1 MPVFVDPSR
10 CPCATPCFP
19 AKMCPYQVLQF
30 DMANPTKPATL
41 NAEQCGDCRGIC
53 TNFCDPRAL
62 RFAPTMEELR
72 LVEAEILQTM
82 SSEEI
87 SAERK
92 RLHEEQE
99 ASKKKAAAVTEVT
112 SATFEQEVLQA
123 SQPVF
128 VDLWAPWCGPCKA
141 FGPIFEQVAQEFVGK
156 AKFCKINTEAEQEL
170 ARALRVQS
178 IPTLFVFYGGQA
190 LGGRPGAMSAAQLR
204 AIVEQVLQ
212 SVQAAPTPPAPPP
225 R

>member
-19 AKMCPYQVLQF
+19 AKMCPYGVLQF
-30 DMANPTKPATL
+30 DMTTPTKPATL
-41 NAEQCGDCRGIC
+41 NAELCGDCRGVC
-53 TNFCDPRAL
+53 TNFCDPQAL

-87 SAERK
+87 SAERN
-92 RLHEEQE
+92 RLREEQE
-99 ASKKKAAAVTEVT
+99 ASNKKAAAVTEVT

-123 SQPVF
+123 SLPVF
-128 VDLWAPWCGPCKA
+128 VDLWAPWCGPCKS
-141 FGPIFEQVAQEFVGK
+141 FGPVFEQVAQEFAGK

-204 AIVEQVLQ
+204 ATVEQVLQ
-212 SVQAAPTPPAPPP
+212 SVQPAPAPPATLS